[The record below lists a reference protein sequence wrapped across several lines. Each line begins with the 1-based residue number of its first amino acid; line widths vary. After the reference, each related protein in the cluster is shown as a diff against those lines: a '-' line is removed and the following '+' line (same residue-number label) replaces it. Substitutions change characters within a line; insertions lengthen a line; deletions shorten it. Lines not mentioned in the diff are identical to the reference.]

1 MILSPLSLRFSMILS
16 PLSLRFGEA
25 PSWINLDTNFLV
37 KKCNFLANIGYSLGG
52 IFDDIIYVNLR
63 FFS

>member
-1 MILSPLSLRFSMILS
+1 MILDPLLRG
-16 PLSLRFGEA
+16 FGEA

-37 KKCNFLANIGYSLGG
+37 KICNFLVNLGYSLGG

-63 FFS
+63 FFSLDGNLQFL